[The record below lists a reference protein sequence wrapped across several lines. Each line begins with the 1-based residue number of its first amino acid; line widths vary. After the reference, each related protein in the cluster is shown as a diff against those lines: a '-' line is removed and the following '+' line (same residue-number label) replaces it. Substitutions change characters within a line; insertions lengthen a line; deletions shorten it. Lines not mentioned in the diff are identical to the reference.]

1 MGFNRQ
7 QFTETL
13 AVVQCQSATLPQSG
27 VESNREQGGNCS
39 RFETRGLDFSLHI
52 FETLASTSQTLWDL
66 LAQGATPGTVVIAT
80 EQTAGRGQWG
90 RQWQSRRG
98 GLYLSLALAPNL
110 PAQLAPHLTL
120 GSAWGIATALREKGI
135 PVSLKWP
142 NDLVLSGRKLGGI
155 LTETRVQQGK
165 ITKAVVGVGI
175 NWINSVPE
183 TGINLQSFLE
193 NHPTA
198 SITSL
203 EMLAAITLVSIVSGY
218 QYWQQETIETLLSSY
233 ENLLTNLGQKVIVD
247 GQPGVVVG
255 ICASG
260 DLKVR
265 INPSTVAPP
274 VDICLEPG
282 TISLGYR

>member
-1 MGFNRQ
+1 VGFNRQ

-13 AVVQCQSATLPQSG
+13 EAVQCQSTTLASSA
-27 VESNREQGGNCS
+27 VELNR
-39 RFETRGLDFSLHI
+39 RLKTRDLDFSLHI
-52 FETLASTSQTLWDL
+52 FESLASTSQTLWEL
-66 LAQGATPGTVVIAT
+66 LARGATPGSVVIAT

-90 RQWQSRRG
+90 RQWQSPRG

-120 GSAWGIATALREKGI
+120 GSAWGIATTLRDKGI

-175 NWINSVPE
+175 NWTNLVPE

-233 ENLLTNLGQKVIVD
+233 ENLLTNLGQKVMVD
-247 GQPGVVVG
+247 GQPGIVVG

-265 INPSTVAPP
+265 INSLTVAPP
-274 VDICLEPG
+274 VDICLQPG